1 GARELNL
8 PSVYGE
14 TMEWKTESVREMLRS

>member
-1 GARELNL
+1 RELNL

-14 TMEWKTESVREMLRS
+14 TMEWKTESAREMLRS

>member
-1 GARELNL
+1 LNL

-14 TMEWKTESVREMLRS
+14 TMEWKTESAREMLRS